1 MRSCRRILCPIDFSD
16 CSGAALAEAASTAK
30 VFGAEL
36 TVLHVYQDPVYP
48 PPQTEGFVGFSADV
62 IARVRADLEERL
74 RMRARP
80 VRDEGV
86 VVHTA
91 MVDGPAYRG
100 IVDYAKDW
108 NADLIV
114 MGTHGRTGFAH
125 ALTGSVTERV
135 VRLAHCPVLVTRAMK

>member
-1 MRSCRRILCPIDFSD
+1 MRSCRRILCPIDFSE
-16 CSGAALAEAASTAK
+16 CSGAALAEAVSSAK

-48 PPQTEGFVGFSADV
+48 PPMEGFVGLSADV
-62 IARVRADLEERL
+62 LMRVRADLEERL
-74 RMRARP
+74 RALARP
-80 VRDEGV
+80 LRDEGA

-91 MVDGPAYRG
+91 MVDGAAYRA
-100 IVDYAKDW
+100 IIDYAKEW